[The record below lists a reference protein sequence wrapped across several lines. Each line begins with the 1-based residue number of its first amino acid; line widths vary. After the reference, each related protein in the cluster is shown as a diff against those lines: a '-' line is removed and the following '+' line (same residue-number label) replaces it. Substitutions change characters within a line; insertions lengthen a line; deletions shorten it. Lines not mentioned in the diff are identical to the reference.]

1 MKNEGGLF
9 MFNERLEKYRNE
21 LHLKK
26 MEMADKLEVSESYY
40 SLIES
45 GKRNPSKN
53 LIEKLTLIS
62 ELPEEYWIYGIDI
75 KDYINTREDF
85 KSLKKALDTI
95 LELDTIKNVNEIFD
109 KDNNPL
115 DSLGKLLI
123 AALKADISYMIEKK
137 NNTED

>member
-1 MKNEGGLF
+1 

-21 LHLKK
+21 LHLRK
-26 MEMADKLEVSESYY
+26 MEMADTLDVSESYY

-53 LIEKLTLIS
+53 FIEKLTLIS
-62 ELPEEYWIYGIDI
+62 ELPEEYWVYGINK
-75 KDYINTREDF
+75 KDYINTRAKF
-85 KSLKKALDTI
+85 KSLDKALDTI
-95 LELDTIKNVNEIFD
+95 LELDPFDNADKLFD

-123 AALKADISYMIEKK
+123 AALKADINYMIEKK
-137 NNTED
+137 KTTDGD

>member
-1 MKNEGGLF
+1 

-137 NNTED
+137 NNIED